1 NWFQTLLE
9 AKHII
14 ERWRYEYNES
24 RPHRALADRT
34 PAEFASQI
42 AANHDLA
49 ETKTGRELTL

>member
-42 AANHDLA
+42 AVNRDLA